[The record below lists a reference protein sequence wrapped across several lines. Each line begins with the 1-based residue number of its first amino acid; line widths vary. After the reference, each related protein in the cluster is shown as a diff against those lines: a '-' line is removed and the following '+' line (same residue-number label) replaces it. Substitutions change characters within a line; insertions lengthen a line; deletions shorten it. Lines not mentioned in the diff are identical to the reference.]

1 MIKTANRSAGK
12 ENKKWD
18 KMLSKF
24 CFMEPGGWAV
34 TMGRLPREMSAHSP
48 RGSLFLKYHSHRNTC
63 EKKRLMCA
71 QCTHVQVMCGQ
82 LLEVS
87 AGGIQSLKDNVVC
100 SLTVQ
105 SDLVVLPNY
114 HLFVHIYR
122 HWMKWGQKEEYDKS
136 TSNTLTQANY
146 WESSCWRMHK
156 TPPCSTFY

>member
-1 MIKTANRSAGK
+1 
-12 ENKKWD
+12 
-18 KMLSKF
+18 
-24 CFMEPGGWAV
+24 
-34 TMGRLPREMSAHSP
+34 
-48 RGSLFLKYHSHRNTC
+48 
-63 EKKRLMCA
+63 MCA

-122 HWMKWGQKEEYDKS
+122 H
-136 TSNTLTQANY
+136 
-146 WESSCWRMHK
+146 
-156 TPPCSTFY
+156 